1 MTAALASGAPV
12 SHLRRATCAGLLL
25 AALPACSGLWP
36 VRAPE
41 RLTTVQ
47 FLSPEKDSE
56 CAVLRSHGDRVVV
69 LFLTDQ
75 PRPAAL
81 PRFLAARGLSR
92 VDDVVFTVAPR
103 SALAFPEEVAWG
115 RFWCPAAAVPVVAQ
129 CRAGRGLHGP
139 QVVTPGSV
147 AELDVP
153 GVTLRLVP
161 CGAGGERLLADLRH
175 AGNRM
180 VLLPLSPAAPEDLQ
194 AAAAE
199 PAIDLLG
206 LLPAEK
212 VEPLRGLPALSQSR
226 ILVQGGAA
234 SAAAGAAES
243 TILLGD
249 GGRVLFQSAG
259 SGLVRLRVASDSDT

>member
-1 MTAALASGAPV
+1 MTARLETGSGAGFP
-12 SHLRRATCAGLLL
+12 RAALLALLL
-25 AALPACSGLWP
+25 ALPSCGGLWP
-36 VRAPE
+36 GRAPE

-75 PRPAAL
+75 PRPAVL

-103 SALAFPEEVAWG
+103 QALAFPEETAWG

-129 CRAGRGLHGP
+129 CRAGRGAHGP
-139 QVVTPGSV
+139 QAVAQGSV

-153 GVTLRLVP
+153 GLTLRLVP
-161 CGAGGERLLADLRH
+161 CGAGGSRLLADLRH
-175 AGNRM
+175 AGNRV
-180 VLLPLSPAAPEDLQ
+180 VLLPLSPAAEEDLR

-212 VEPLRGLPALSQSR
+212 VEPLRGLPALNQSR

-234 SAAAGAAES
+234 GAPGAAES

-259 SGLVRLRVASDSDT
+259 SGLVLLRVANDSDT